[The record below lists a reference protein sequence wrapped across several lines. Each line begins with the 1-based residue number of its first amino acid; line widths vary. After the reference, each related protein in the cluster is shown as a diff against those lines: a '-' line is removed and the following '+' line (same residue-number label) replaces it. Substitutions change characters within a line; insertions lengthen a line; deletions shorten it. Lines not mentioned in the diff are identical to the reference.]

1 MRNSIRLVVLA
12 CAGALALAFAGGAFA
27 TQRAEIF
34 QTSYALNGSPPLDL
48 IVSQDESDAAPAKV
62 QILIP
67 SGYGV
72 SLSAAPNTT
81 IGDVTAL
88 AKATV
93 AGTPIK
99 LPLAGPIQTADP
111 SAYATQ
117 ATQCTGKPTHQ
128 AVWILQ
134 LTAVG
139 NTLPVPLYVD
149 AGPTGVA
156 AATIQVCLPS
166 PYIPESA
173 GGAKFG
179 AQLLTAKLHFN
190 SGFTNPG
197 TANVYVWHVITTPYI
212 VGTGTPNPTAT
223 VESRAVV
230 PYPYA
235 LTLKR
240 LKSKKKTAVILGG
253 KLSDQSGGIAGV
265 RPRLFAA
272 STAAKLAKAVSDD
285 KATGVAGKT
294 NGSGNYKVTRKSS
307 RKTTFFRTV
316 FGSLDV
322 TTSACTAPVLA
333 PGGCVSATQSKVVS
347 GVVKVAGVKPKK
359 KRRHH

>member
-1 MRNSIRLVVLA
+1 MNLIQRTKTTLSPNEWQFRITILLAVL
-12 CAGALALAFAGGAFA
+12 
-27 TQRAEIF
+27 
-34 QTSYALNGSPPLDL
+34 
-48 IVSQDESDAAPAKV
+48 
-62 QILIP
+62 ILIP

-272 STAAKLAKAVSDD
+272 STAAKL
-285 KATGVAGKT
+285 